1 MMGPEKQV
9 FTQIWN
15 NSKIKSQV
23 NTLFI
28 NKGQ

>member
-1 MMGPEKQV
+1 MMGPEQV